1 MKTARKSTIFL
12 CSMAGLSLLFI
23 SMLIHASARRAAEMT
38 SIVKMACAVR
48 ENGLTD
54 LCLFTEASYTR
65 NPTQTDLHTPFQE
78 NPASLEHFP
87 SGSLLPPPEHLKEN
101 HAANF

>member
-1 MKTARKSTIFL
+1 MKTVRKSTIFL
-12 CSMAGLSLLFI
+12 CSMAGLALLFVT
-23 SMLIHASARRAAEMT
+23 MLIHASGRRAVGMA
-38 SIVKMACAVR
+38 SIAKMASTVR

-78 NPASLEHFP
+78 NPLSLEHFP
-87 SGSLLPPPEHLKEN
+87 SGSLLLPPEHLKEN